1 MTIFEEAESLWKTY
15 VAHKKWFSTV
25 LGETWY
31 VRYPVDSIGTEEAKT
46 YKRSLFLGDDSVH
59 AWEATGVRNKII
71 QRLIDSSEWK
81 IRPWYGDLG
90 FFADQIRFLPPVPEN
105 ELDFVVRKSLLAEDY
120 FSSRDRFKDTRIG
133 LLSFLDPE
141 ITEKPEQSSFIYDLN
156 RPEDIAKKYSKCQIE
171 LYGLLSII
179 ITKLYILSDEEVS
192 EVIDFLFDY
201 DTADKLLVRRFI
213 KPNRDDNRPFIGE
226 QNPHT
231 KLKPNFL
238 LRYIAGEDP
247 EYFPYRIFH
256 LWLRLLLAFDAKAVT
271 VLEDMKIDVV
281 EEFPDIETMKS
292 ALLFSTRLNQF
303 NTVKDNFRAKL
314 RSEYAQQRNYS
325 GYMSEFIHI
334 LQSQRE
340 LFTEKPNSTVLSML
354 DLTKYQSQFL
364 CRELGDVMIESVLK
378 NLGKQI
384 PEPEGVSKIQSR
396 LILNRRI
403 NNLEKYVLTKEVE
416 AEVINI
422 IINLH
427 THLGSEAEEQA
438 IEDAFKITY
447 DTLVPRGEVYFNE
460 LEKEVKEAQA
470 ETGGMDVRK
479 ELMETTDTPQNL
491 AKQYGNKALNL
502 VDDEA
507 SVADIYSSILA
518 LKSTELAFGGGN
530 ISILQQR
537 KITQSF
543 IELFKEEFRFLGLL
557 TKTSVD
563 GAQEE

>member
-1 MTIFEEAESLWKTY
+1 MTIFDEAEDLWKTY
-15 VAHKKWFSTV
+15 AGHKKWFSLV

-71 QRLIDSSEWK
+71 QRLIDSTEWK

-90 FFADQIRFLPPVPEN
+90 FFADQIRFLPPVPEH
-105 ELDFVVRKSLLAEDY
+105 ELDFVVRKSLLSEDH
-120 FSSRDRFKDTRIG
+120 FSSRDRFKDTRVG
-133 LLSFLDPE
+133 LLRFLDPDL
-141 ITEKPEQSSFIYDLN
+141 TEKPDQSSFLIDLN
-156 RPEDIAKKYSKCQIE
+156 RPEDIAKKYAKCQIE

-201 DTADKLLVRRFI
+201 ETADKLLVRRFI

-238 LRYIAGEDP
+238 LRYIAGEDS
-247 EYFPYRIFH
+247 EYYPYRIFH
-256 LWLRLLLAFDAKAVT
+256 LWLRLLLAFDANAVT
-271 VLEDMKIDVV
+271 VLEDMKVDVV
-281 EEFPDIETMKS
+281 DEFPDIETMKS
-292 ALLFSTRLNQF
+292 TLLFAIRVNQF
-303 NTVKDNFRAKL
+303 NTVKSNFKASL

-334 LQSQRE
+334 LQSQKE
-340 LFTEKPNSTVLSML
+340 LFTDKPNTKVLSLL
-354 DLTKYQSQFL
+354 DSAKYQPQFL
-364 CRELGDVMIESVLK
+364 CRELGDTMIVSVLK
-378 NLGKQI
+378 SLGKQI
-384 PEPEGVSKIQSR
+384 PEPEGVSKIHSR

-403 NNLEKYVLTKEVE
+403 NNLEKHVLTDKVE
-416 AEVINI
+416 ADAIDVVTKM
-422 IINLH
+422 H
-427 THLGSEAEEQA
+427 TYLGSEEEEQA
-438 IEDAFKITY
+438 IEDAFKFIY
-447 DTLVPRGEVYFNE
+447 DTLVPRGEVYFSE
-460 LEKEVKEAQA
+460 LEKEVKAA
-470 ETGGMDVRK
+470 LIETGDMDIRK

-502 VDDEA
+502 VEDGA
-507 SVADIYSSILA
+507 SIEDIYSSILA
-518 LKSTELAFGGGN
+518 LKSTELAFGGGKV
-530 ISILQQR
+530 SILQQR

-543 IELFKEEFRFLGLL
+543 IDLFKEEFRFLDLL
-557 TKTSVD
+557 TKSSVE
-563 GAQEE
+563 GVQEE